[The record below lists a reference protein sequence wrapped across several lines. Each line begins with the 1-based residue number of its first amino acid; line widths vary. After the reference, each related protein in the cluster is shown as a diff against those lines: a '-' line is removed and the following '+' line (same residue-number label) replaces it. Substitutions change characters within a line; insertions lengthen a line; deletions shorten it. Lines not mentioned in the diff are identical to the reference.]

1 MSIVADQKCKMMG
14 CAHDCDKKSIA
25 QRNFEYSMAH
35 QACMLAKIAFLPYTS
50 LKSFY
55 GRRSKAIV
63 KKIG

>member
-1 MSIVADQKCKMMG
+1 MMG

-50 LKSFY
+50 LKFSY
-55 GRRSKAIV
+55 GRDARLLSK
-63 KKIG
+63 K